1 MQQRDAVSTEMTDL
15 ARVFV
20 SSVMSGFEP
29 YRAAARAGIIDAGMK
44 PILIEDFPSLD
55 TSSRS
60 ACLDLVQSSDV
71 YVVVIGDRPGSSPLG
86 KPVVEEEFEEAR
98 RRKLPRLMFVQN
110 VQRDS
115 ETEALINRLSDFVL
129 GRFRTTFDSPDDLR
143 LAIATA
149 LKGLSAMNIE
159 KNDPSLIHELLDT
172 RVDDRTALLRLAF
185 VPERKDEVFDALDF
199 DATELRRSLFQLA
212 HRDDVRLFD
221 FEQGAKHATVEGSDL
236 VLRQDAVRGSGPEIG
251 VTVRMREDGAVVI
264 DQTIAGR
271 TKNSHQL
278 GLDFQIAE
286 SDVVEAIR
294 SGIAFV
300 NALYDERDRGHR
312 FATFLFGAA
321 VAGMNMQ
328 VIVKERR
335 QQSSWSFPNYDDRG
349 WSPLD
354 KPRRLDR
361 TDLATPAGTVDR
373 TLAFIVKR
381 YGAQT

>member
-1 MQQRDAVSTEMTDL
+1 MTDL

-29 YRAAARAGIIDAGMK
+29 YRAAARAGIIDAGMT

-55 TSSRS
+55 MSSRS

-110 VQRDS
+110 IQRDS
-115 ETEALINRLSDFVL
+115 ETEALTKRLSEFVH
-129 GRFRTTFDSPDDLR
+129 GRYRTTFDTPDDLR
-143 LAIATA
+143 KAVTTA
-149 LKGLSAMNIE
+149 LRGLSAMNTE
-159 KNDPSLIHELLDT
+159 KHDSSIIQHLLETQSDE
-172 RVDDRTALLRLAF
+172 RTATLRLAF
-185 VPERKDEVFDALDF
+185 VPERKDEVFDVLDF
-199 DATELRRSLFQLA
+199 DASEFKRSMFQLA
-212 HRDDVRLFD
+212 HRDDVQLFD
-221 FEQGAKHATVEGSDL
+221 FEQGAKRATAEGGDL
-236 VLRQDAVRGSGPEIG
+236 LLRQAPDRGNGPEIA

-271 TKNSHQL
+271 TRDRHQL
-278 GLDFQIAE
+278 GLDFQIVE
-286 SDVVEAIR
+286 SDVAESIR
-294 SGIAFV
+294 AGVAFV
-300 NALYDERDRGHR
+300 NALYDERDHGHR

-335 QQSSWSFPNYDDRG
+335 EQRSWSFPNYDDRG
-349 WSPLD
+349 WFVLD

-361 TDLATPAGTVDR
+361 TDLAKPVGVIDR
-373 TLAFIVKR
+373 TLAFIFKR
-381 YGAQT
+381 YGERK